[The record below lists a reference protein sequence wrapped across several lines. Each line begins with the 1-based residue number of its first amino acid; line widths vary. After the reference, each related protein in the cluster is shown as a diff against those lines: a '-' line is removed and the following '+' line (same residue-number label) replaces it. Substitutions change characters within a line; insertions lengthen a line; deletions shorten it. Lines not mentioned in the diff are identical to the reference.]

1 MTPTNL
7 VMKNVEDVFKEEIL
21 LVIIV
26 LIVLNTV
33 MELTYTISFMDYLD
47 NASTNLKLMMII
59 IMIKMKIL
67 IDHVTIN
74 AENVAKEEV
83 MKIIIVINVLM
94 VITLFTIKLV
104 IVFLKMI
111 NQKTLISII
120 LLVDLK
126 DVMIDVKAVSK
137 EEILLIITVID
148 VLMDITLFLIK
159 LDIVSL
165 LQKNQ
170 MIVI

>member
-33 MELTYTISFMDYLD
+33 MELTSTISFMDYLD

-74 AENVAKEEV
+74 AENVAKVEM
-83 MKIIIVINVLM
+83 MKIIIVMFVLM
-94 VITLFTIKLV
+94 VITSFIIK
-104 IVFLKMI
+104 
-111 NQKTLISII
+111 
-120 LLVDLK
+120 
-126 DVMIDVKAVSK
+126 
-137 EEILLIITVID
+137 
-148 VLMDITLFLIK
+148 
-159 LDIVSL
+159 
-165 LQKNQ
+165 
-170 MIVI
+170 